1 MELPCGSRE
10 VLGKN
15 NLAITSHQFSWYLA
29 VIYHQRNG
37 VMRVCGLL
45 VRKKVKKVR
54 DNNLTSTGFG
64 KLSISGTFDILAGTD

>member
-54 DNNLTSTGFG
+54 DNNLTSTGY
-64 KLSISGTFDILAGTD
+64 GTLDLTGIFDVLAGV